1 MIDENEVTE
10 VTENEQE
17 QIQAE
22 HERQEAEELVWDI
35 YHKNCDKV
43 RISDN

>member
-1 MIDENEVTE
+1 MIDENEVTD

-22 HERQEAEELVWDI
+22 LVWDI
-35 YHKNCDKV
+35 CHKNCDKV